1 MVFYVL
7 LHLMNQFMLVME
19 VEDAKEWKEQRG
31 SRCVFTERGK
41 HAAILTSDILALL
54 VYIGSAWSYT
64 DLP

>member
-1 MVFYVL
+1 MIR
-7 LHLMNQFMLVME
+7 FMLVKG
-19 VEDAKEWKEQRG
+19 VDDSKKWKEQRG